1 VRAKFC
7 QLDWDLHKN
16 DPAANPMF
24 HDLVKNSR
32 SCKKTGVYVDLFQA
46 VSQARVFD
54 ANKLSSTHVMK
65 PTGFV
70 FHESRCGS
78 TLVANILAAFN
89 PKESRVYSE
98 SAPPSQAAQLFNM
111 NDLENSIQLLR
122 DVIYMMGRSNDPD
135 ERNLFFKIQSI
146 NSKKI
151 HVFRKAFPQTPWI
164 FVYREPVQVIMSHLK
179 VAGQSRAVCTRS
191 RRNPASD
198 LKALV
203 KRVSGSDISN
213 MSTEEFCAAH
223 LATLC
228 ESALTEI
235 RLSNGKGKAV
245 NYKNLPGQMDE
256 LIQGHFLM
264 QDGPLHSSAKTRI
277 NNVCKSYSK
286 GRNKSRTWKE
296 DSAQKEQRASAA
308 ILAAVA
314 RFMQKSFQD
323 LDLIE

>member
-1 VRAKFC
+1 
-7 QLDWDLHKN
+7 
-16 DPAANPMF
+16 
-24 HDLVKNSR
+24 
-32 SCKKTGVYVDLFQA
+32 
-46 VSQARVFD
+46 
-54 ANKLSSTHVMK
+54 
-65 PTGFV
+65 
-70 FHESRCGS
+70 
-78 TLVANILAAFN
+78 
-89 PKESRVYSE
+89 
-98 SAPPSQAAQLFNM
+98 
-111 NDLENSIQLLR
+111 
-122 DVIYMMGRSNDPD
+122 
-135 ERNLFFKIQSI
+135 
-146 NSKKI
+146 
-151 HVFRKAFPQTPWI
+151 
-164 FVYREPVQVIMSHLK
+164 MSHLK

-213 MSTEEFCAAH
+213 ISTEEFCAAH